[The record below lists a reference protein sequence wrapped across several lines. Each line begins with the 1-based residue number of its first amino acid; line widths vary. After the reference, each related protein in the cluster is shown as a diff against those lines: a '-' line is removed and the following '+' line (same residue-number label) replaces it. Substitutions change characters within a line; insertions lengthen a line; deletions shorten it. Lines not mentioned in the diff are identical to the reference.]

1 MKPLE
6 VMLVED
12 DTGEALLIDE
22 ILAESPTPVNLHVAR
37 DGMQALLMLALG
49 QFHPDL
55 VIVDLNLPYISGHGV
70 IERYHPRDVPVVAF
84 SSSANAVD
92 KKRALESGAREY
104 IQKPMDLSAYMGAVR
119 GMVEKWAV
127 RRDS

>member
-1 MKPLE
+1 MRPIE

-22 ILAESPTPVNLHVAR
+22 ILADSPEPVNLHVAR
-37 DGMQALLMLALG
+37 DGIEALFMLAKG
-49 QFHPDL
+49 AFQPDL

-70 IERYHPRDVPVVAF
+70 IERYHPSDVPVVAF
-84 SSSANAVD
+84 SSSANVGD
-92 KKRALESGAREY
+92 KKRALDSGAREY
-104 IQKPMDLSAYMGAVR
+104 VQKPMELQAYMGAVR

-127 RRDS
+127 RHDR